1 MLQTAT
7 LILSRYLAR
16 HGLVWYDLVWFG
28 MVYTKFSLVA
38 AATCMMTGILGGSF
52 SALNISILSRYSA
65 MLDLVWLLVASVPAL

>member
-16 HGLVWYDLVWFG
+16 HGLVWYDLVWIG

-65 MLDLVWLLVASVPAL
+65 MLDLVWLLVATVPA

>member
-65 MLDLVWLLVASVPAL
+65 MLDLVWLLVATVPA

>member
-1 MLQTAT
+1 MQTAT

-65 MLDLVWLLVASVPAL
+65 MLDLVWLLVATVPA

>member
-1 MLQTAT
+1 M
-7 LILSRYLAR
+7 
-16 HGLVWYDLVWFG
+16 VWFGMVWFG

-65 MLDLVWLLVASVPAL
+65 MLDLVWLLVATVPA

>member
-1 MLQTAT
+1 MMQTAT

-65 MLDLVWLLVASVPAL
+65 MLDLVWLLVATVPA